1 MNEYLIYII
10 FIGIVLSVL
19 LIRAQVNKNTTEAK
33 NKSSRGCL
41 AFGGLAVVAIAFL
54 LSSTFGW
61 VCVIGWLLL
70 MAAVSFAVS
79 GKKDTVVVQQVATP
93 QTEQNERLPYPGD
106 GYSYY
111 ELVGM
116 QYRGLNEEHMGIH
129 TDASAVAEYDNP
141 HDPNAV
147 SIRLAD
153 KVVAY
158 IPREHNK
165 PLHDYLHENGGVA
178 PAHYRIWYHNNKYY
192 GVAYIKDNGINQT
205 YY

>member
-1 MNEYLIYII
+1 MKGCVGFLGAIVVIFFFAVNPILGII
-10 FIGIVLSVL
+10 FLVIWL
-19 LIRAQVNKNTTEAK
+19 
-33 NKSSRGCL
+33 
-41 AFGGLAVVAIAFL
+41 VV
-54 LSSTFGW
+54 
-61 VCVIGWLLL
+61 
-70 MAAVSFAVS
+70 MAATSLIV
-79 GKKDTVVVQQVATP
+79 GDKKDTVVVQQVATP
-93 QTEQNERLPYPGD
+93 QPEQNERLPYPGD

-147 SIRLAD
+147 SIKLGR

-165 PLHDYLHENGGVA
+165 PLHDYLMKNGRVA

>member
-1 MNEYLIYII
+1 MKGCVGFL
-10 FIGIVLSVL
+10 GI
-19 LIRAQVNKNTTEAK
+19 
-33 NKSSRGCL
+33 
-41 AFGGLAVVAIAFL
+41 AVVIFFFAVNPILGFIFLALWLIA
-54 LSSTFGW
+54 
-61 VCVIGWLLL
+61 
-70 MAAVSFAVS
+70 MAAVSLIT
-79 GKKDTVVVQQVATP
+79 GDKKEIIIKQDASTQQVATP
-93 QTEQNERLPYPGD
+93 QPEQNERLPYPGD

-129 TDASAVAEYDNP
+129 TDALAVAEYDNP
-141 HDPNAV
+141 HDPDAV

>member
-1 MNEYLIYII
+1 MKGCVGFLGIAVVIFFFAVNPVLGII
-10 FIGIVLSVL
+10 FLVLWLIV
-19 LIRAQVNKNTTEAK
+19 
-33 NKSSRGCL
+33 
-41 AFGGLAVVAIAFL
+41 
-54 LSSTFGW
+54 
-61 VCVIGWLLL
+61 
-70 MAAVSFAVS
+70 MAAVSMLS
-79 GKKDTVVVQQVATP
+79 KDKKEVIIKQDAPAQQPVA
-93 QTEQNERLPYPGD
+93 QDQRLPYPGD

-116 QYRGLNEEHMGIH
+116 QYRGLNDEHMGIH
-129 TDASAVAEYDNP
+129 TDAVAVAEYDNP

-147 SIRLAD
+147 SIRLAN

-178 PAHYRIWYHNNKYY
+178 PAHYRIWYHNYKYY